1 MSVACRV
8 ALSVYLSVSVAS
20 VGSVQAGAI
29 AIKPTDGEKA
39 SATAAPRQAAPQYVI
54 ISFDGAHDIAQWKRS
69 RALAARTGARFTYF
83 LSCVFLLSKETRGEY
98 RAPGQDTGRSQVGF
112 AQTKKEV
119 ADRLN
124 EIRLATAEGH
134 EIASHACGH
143 FDGKGWSKA
152 DWLKEFA
159 SFKRILAEA
168 YAING
173 IDGEPRDWRSFTDSA
188 VSGFRAPYLSTS
200 AALFAALETAGFT
213 YDASG
218 ISKGPVGPHSEG
230 GVERFSLPQ
239 IPEGPTA
246 RRVIAMDYN
255 LFVRHSGGFERPDE
269 AAAFQ
274 ERSYDAFK
282 AAFDVQYE
290 GDRAPL
296 QLGFHFTLMND
307 GAYWRALERFAG
319 EVCIMADVVCTSY
332 ADYLKRTRPSEIEAQ
347 TAGG

>member
-1 MSVACRV
+1 MLVACRV
-8 ALSVYLSVSVAS
+8 ALSVSLSVSLAS
-20 VGSVQAGAI
+20 VGPVQAGAI
-29 AIKPTDGEKA
+29 AIRP
-39 SATAAPRQAAPQYVI
+39 AAKPQYVI

-83 LSCVFLLSKETRGEY
+83 LSCVFLLSKDARGEY
-98 RAPGQDTGRSQVGF
+98 RAPGKKTGRSEVGF
-112 AQTKKEV
+112 AQTKAEV
-119 ADRLN
+119 ATRLD
-124 EIRLATAEGH
+124 EIRLAAAEGH

-143 FDGKGWSKA
+143 FDGKHWSKA
-152 DWLKEFA
+152 DWLEEFS
-159 SFKRILAEA
+159 SFRRIMAGA

-173 IDGEPRDWRSFTDSA
+173 ISDEPAGWKSFAETA

-200 AALFAALETAGFT
+200 AALYDALEAAGFR

-218 ISKGPVGPHSEG
+218 VSRGPVESHAAG

-239 IPEGPTA
+239 IPEGPKA

-282 AAFDVQYE
+282 AAFDAQYE
-290 GDRAPL
+290 GGRSPL

-307 GAYWRALERFAG
+307 GAYWNALEQFAG
-319 EVCIMADVVCTSY
+319 EVCVRADVVGTSY
-332 ADYLKRTRPSEIEAQ
+332 ADYLERRRAPDEPAEPA
-347 TAGG
+347 ADG

>member
-1 MSVACRV
+1 VFMSVACRV
-8 ALSVYLSVSVAS
+8 ALSVSLSVSVAS

-29 AIKPTDGEKA
+29 AIKP
-39 SATAAPRQAAPQYVI
+39 AAKPQYVI
-54 ISFDGAHDIAQWKRS
+54 ISFDGAHDIAQWERS

-98 RAPGQDTGRSQVGF
+98 RAPGKQTGRSEVGF
-112 AQTKKEV
+112 AQTKAEV
-119 ADRLN
+119 AARLG
-124 EIRLATAEGH
+124 EIRLAASDGH

-143 FDGKGWSKA
+143 FDGKHWSKA

-159 SFKRILAEA
+159 SFRRILAEA
-168 YAING
+168 YEING
-173 IDGEPRDWRSFTDSA
+173 IEGEPKDWKDFAASA

-200 AALFAALETAGFT
+200 ATLYEALETAGFD

-218 ISKGPVGPHSEG
+218 ISQGPVGPHPEA

-274 ERSYDAFK
+274 ERSYEAFK

-290 GDRAPL
+290 GGRAPL

-319 EVCIMADVVCTSY
+319 EVCLKADVVCTSY
-332 ADYLKRTRPSEIEAQ
+332 ADYLTRTRPAPNEPPPAQ